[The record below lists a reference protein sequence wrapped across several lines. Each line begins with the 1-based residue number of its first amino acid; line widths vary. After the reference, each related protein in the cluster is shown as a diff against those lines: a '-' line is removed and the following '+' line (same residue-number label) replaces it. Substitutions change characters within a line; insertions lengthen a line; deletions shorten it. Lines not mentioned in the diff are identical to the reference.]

1 MELKP
6 LLRSAEYDAIESEF
20 KALFVSLYRKNL
32 AGDVIDANTLGMPHL
47 GPDAFISRGLNN
59 DGLAL
64 LNDTTSDKTRMLFKA
79 WRYLNP
85 QRGTHFLKFYLRAL
99 FGDVF
104 TIDQMWC
111 LKPEKEGV
119 YPVDL
124 MTEHEIELA
133 GLELTDYFLTSRLR
147 VDIETEI
154 VPERILTAA
163 RTAVAA
169 RFVLDLRAARRAA
182 LAIPIA
188 CIAYGFNVGRI
199 SGTSQFHPRD
209 VGAYTRIGPGIKVG
223 GSNLLFSS
231 RDRLDMQT
239 FTK

>member
-6 LLRSAEYDAIESEF
+6 LLRSAEFDAIESEF

-32 AGDVIDANTLGMPHL
+32 AGQVIDANTLGMPHL

-85 QRGTHFLKFYLRAL
+85 QRGTHFLRFYLRAL

-111 LKPEKEGV
+111 KKDGA

-124 MTEHEIELA
+124 MTENEIGLA
-133 GLELTDYFLTSRLR
+133 GEELTDYFLTSRLR

-154 VPERILTAA
+154 VPERILAAA

-182 LAIPIA
+182 LTIPIA

-199 SGTSQFHPRD
+199 TGTALYHQRRIE
-209 VGAYTRIGPGIKVG
+209 AYTQIGPGIKVG

-231 RDRLDMQT
+231 SDRLDMQT